1 MQDDSVFAD
10 FDVDEEGCVRL
21 VRISFDG
28 YGCCRT
34 ADNISSMSPEMSSKW
49 IDLVEANNVTSE
61 DLSGILSKYFRENR
75 DVIWEDALLEHEL
88 LND

>member
-1 MQDDSVFAD
+1 
-10 FDVDEEGCVRL
+10 
-21 VRISFDG
+21 
-28 YGCCRT
+28 
-34 ADNISSMSPEMSSKW
+34 MSPEMSSKW